1 MLPITSFRNVNHQTP
16 NALTRRAAFLCEP
29 TERVPFLS
37 EKISPPSLSILVFEK
52 VEIKPQ
58 EPQVS
63 ALTELVSFT
72 RRTGYVTYLK

>member
-1 MLPITSFRNVNHQTP
+1 MLPITSFRNVNTQTP

-29 TERVPFLS
+29 TERVPFIP
-37 EKISPPSLSILVFEK
+37 EKVSPASPSSLVFEK
-52 VEIKPQ
+52 VEILPQ
-58 EPQVS
+58 EPKVS